1 MNAVKYYKT
10 ACRMITY
17 EKIHLLR
24 DVENRSIQR
33 IVYDLTLNSKT
44 VKKYLEVRREEFESF
59 KDAIVQ
65 KPFVHEP
72 DNEFIVQRLS
82 LFPETSAAHMHV
94 MSLVF
99 DFKVIK

>member
-1 MNAVKYYKT
+1 MMFVIDGLFIGNLLNLLW
-10 ACRMITY
+10 
-17 EKIHLLR
+17 HLPIIDFR
-24 DVENRSIQR
+24 CVSCD
-33 IVYDLTLNSKT
+33 DLNS
-44 VKKYLEVRREEFESF
+44 
-59 KDAIVQ
+59 IVQ

-72 DNEFIVQRLS
+72 YNEFIVKLLS